1 MHRPRRRTNQSSLS
15 LRSFVISAGPFSFQS
30 SVVTQWTQHRQ
41 CVPFTSTA
49 HWHCLSIVLS
59 SMPMRCICRTVLPF
73 LAHRFPQICPHSHP
87 RPFLFLCVSERLW
100 SWRLVAVVVAARPVH
115 STHFA
120 RHHFVCCFGDAFFAP
135 SKYCTPSLRVYNL
148 KFGF

>member
-115 STHFA
+115 STILLAIISFA
-120 RHHFVCCFGDAFFAP
+120 VSAMHSSHPPSIAP
-135 SKYCTPSLRVYNL
+135 LHSVFTI
-148 KFGF
+148 